1 MGCAAK
7 NSRKPS
13 SEHSKAC
20 SSIKSPHKTFHD
32 GRPSPSCSVI
42 RTQTL
47 SSILSL
53 YAHGCPPRIRTRAN
67 RTSAST
73 SFSALDHGTQCRQT
87 TAVTSLAAHPNHPHL
102 ARKSQATFSPVCH
115 SQFHSHS
122 KIVQHGSR
130 KRKQAL
136 NRNPILVSAV
146 FFLKKRRLVDAKI
159 CGIIPFR
166 ALFLHT
172 PHTHCSFPAFNQER
186 PILFPLQRDHSSAVI
201 EFRTSTTRPKRPA
214 CWSTRNARSSWT
226 SKTVASSGSCATKK
240 ETTQVWQISVSRIW
254 HWEQSITKD
263 SSGVILLGKSSQKSP
278 WEKSRL
284 PAFSRK

>member
-1 MGCAAK
+1 LGCAAK

-87 TAVTSLAAHPNHPHL
+87 TAVTSLAAHPDHPHL

-115 SQFHSHS
+115 SQFQSHS

-146 FFLKKRRLVDAKI
+146 FFLKKRRLVDALSTPRFAASYRFARYSFIHPTHTALFPPSTRKDPFSSHSS
-159 CGIIPFR
+159 GIIPR
-166 ALFLHT
+166 
-172 PHTHCSFPAFNQER
+172 Q
-186 PILFPLQRDHSSAVI
+186 
-201 EFRTSTTRPKRPA
+201 
-214 CWSTRNARSSWT
+214 
-226 SKTVASSGSCATKK
+226 
-240 ETTQVWQISVSRIW
+240 
-254 HWEQSITKD
+254 
-263 SSGVILLGKSSQKSP
+263 
-278 WEKSRL
+278 
-284 PAFSRK
+284 